1 VSRKKRQL
9 LRHGREQFG
18 TSFAVAEDKEEIV
31 LLTSRTCSPTP
42 SLQLPSPKANP
53 VVGPWTD
60 NPILEIVVNVTE
72 IVCQMFV
79 KGVYVLSVGITVAA
93 RVISHTVIRSWVV
106 FALVVRAMKIV
117 VLPLTIDSAF
127 ATRIREVVT
136 VVFVQASL
144 KQAVKAILKLPIV
157 QLTVSVVT
165 LNARNVE
172 MEGTVS
178 ANRLEGHVMPKTSVE
193 CKSDAKGT
201 LTWAQLQVSIS
212 NSLQGRTGL
221 RFTGLLERPTLPPEM

>member
-1 VSRKKRQL
+1 M
-9 LRHGREQFG
+9 G
-18 TSFAVAEDKEEIV
+18 
-31 LLTSRTCSPTP
+31 
-42 SLQLPSPKANP
+42 
-53 VVGPWTD
+53 
-60 NPILEIVVNVTE
+60 
-72 IVCQMFV
+72 
-79 KGVYVLSVGITVAA
+79 
-93 RVISHTVIRSWVV
+93 
-106 FALVVRAMKIV
+106 V

-201 LTWAQLQVSIS
+201 LTWS
-212 NSLQGRTGL
+212 N
-221 RFTGLLERPTLPPEM
+221 PPFAGSFFPPGGI